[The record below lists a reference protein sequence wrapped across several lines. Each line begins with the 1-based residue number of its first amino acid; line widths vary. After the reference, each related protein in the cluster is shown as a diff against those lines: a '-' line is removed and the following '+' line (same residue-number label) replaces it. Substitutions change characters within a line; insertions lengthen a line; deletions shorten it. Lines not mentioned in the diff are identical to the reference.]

1 MGIRADAVDRIIKKT
16 LNVLE
21 RSKYQIFEICEN
33 AVTERDSLKSE
44 LVRVKEELETTIQNV
59 DQLEAHYR
67 LARIRLV
74 DVSRNFHR
82 YKEEDIRNA
91 YEAASQ
97 LQLELIEPDEHP
109 STWREYLDEHGE
121 GVHHIAFFVKG
132 MKEKIELMGSQG
144 MPLVQYG
151 KYTGGRYAYMD
162 TFPQLKVMLELLEN
176 D

>member
-1 MGIRADAVDRIIKKT
+1 VRLMEKQGLLGNHVVAQIGIIVRDIEATARTYAEFFGMEMPEINWTDIPEKARTQYRGEPTNARAKLAFMNMG
-16 LNVLE
+16 
-21 RSKYQIFEICEN
+21 S
-33 AVTERDSLKSE
+33 
-44 LVRVKEELETTIQNV
+44 
-59 DQLEAHYR
+59 
-67 LARIRLV
+67 
-74 DVSRNFHR
+74 
-82 YKEEDIRNA
+82 
-91 YEAASQ
+91 